1 MARRKI
7 TNSQAVCITLLWG
20 FLCYILLFNSEKIT
34 TDVVFALVASA
45 IIGFVPLYKNFRHRE
60 E

>member
-20 FLCYILLFNSEKIT
+20 FLCYILLTSSEKFT
-34 TDVVFALVASA
+34 ADVLFALVASA
-45 IIGFVPLYKNFRHRE
+45 IIVFVPLYKNFRHRNQ
-60 E
+60 